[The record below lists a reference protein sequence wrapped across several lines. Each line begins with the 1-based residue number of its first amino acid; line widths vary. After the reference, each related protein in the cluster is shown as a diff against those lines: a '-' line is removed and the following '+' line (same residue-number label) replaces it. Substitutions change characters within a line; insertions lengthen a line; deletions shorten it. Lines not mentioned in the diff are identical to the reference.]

1 MAILRRLWARA
12 RSLAAARDRRGESES
27 LVEPPAPPAE
37 DREPVIAPGPFISPG
52 AEIVGLETVASIH
65 PTARLFVRERN
76 DGALAEMRLGEGV
89 YLGKEVEL
97 LALNNLTIG
106 ADTSI
111 QDYCVF
117 HGDISIGAHC
127 LFASHVLISSTSHR
141 FKDEPAWLIRDQD
154 EARVRSGQPRSKPIS
169 IGDDCWIGWSVA
181 IMPGVEI
188 GRGAVIG
195 SNCVV
200 TRDVAPYEIHG
211 SAPNRRIGLRLAF
224 SPPTKLIASD
234 DACLPYFYS
243 GFRLAQIQLRESRR
257 DGVVI
262 AEDRAML
269 VLAHSRRPRVRLV
282 LARYPES
289 GELSVDIWLNG
300 SYCGRHHVGLGLTE
314 IEVGQEPSASSEGAP
329 APRTVPRTLQEHTCV
344 ELAAAPSDG
353 SRRTVGIASA
363 ELSN

>member
-1 MAILRRLWARA
+1 MPILRKIWARA
-12 RSLAAARDRRGESES
+12 LSLAGAHDRRGESHS
-27 LVEPPAPPAE
+27 PVEPPAPPAE
-37 DREPVIAPGPFISPG
+37 DRGPVITPGPFISPG
-52 AEIVGLETVASIH
+52 AQIIGLETVASIH

-97 LALNNLTIG
+97 LALNHLTIG
-106 ADTSI
+106 ADTSV

-154 EARVRSGQPRSKPIS
+154 EARVRSGQPRSEPIR

-211 SAPNRRIGLRLAF
+211 AAPNRRIGLRLAF
-224 SPPTKLIASD
+224 APPPTLIALD
-234 DACLPYFYS
+234 DGCLPYFYS
-243 GFRLAQIQLRESRR
+243 GFRLAQTQLLESRR
-257 DGVVI
+257 HGFII
-262 AEDRAML
+262 ADDRAML
-269 VLAHSRRPRVRLV
+269 VLAHASRPRVRLA
-282 LARYPES
+282 LACYPDS

-300 SYCGRHHVGLGLTE
+300 SYCGRRHVGLGLTA
-314 IEVGQEPSASSEGAP
+314 IEVGQEQSPSSEDAP
-329 APRTVPRTLQEHTCV
+329 ARRYVPRALRDHTCV
-344 ELAAAPSDG
+344 EVAAAPSDG
-353 SRRTVGIASA
+353 SGKRFGIASA
-363 ELSN
+363 ELCD